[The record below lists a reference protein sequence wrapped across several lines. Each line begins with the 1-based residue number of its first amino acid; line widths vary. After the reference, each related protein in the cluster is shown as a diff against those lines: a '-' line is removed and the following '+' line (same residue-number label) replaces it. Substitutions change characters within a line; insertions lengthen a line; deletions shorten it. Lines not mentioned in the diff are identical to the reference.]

1 MASFTLAAG
10 SLSSVKNVA
19 RSASLSAPQAAR
31 AAPVSLAIR
40 AVAAKDVRA
49 LGTEEINTTIDG
61 LKRELFDLR
70 MKQATRQVRRL
81 PTLGGPAARTGGT
94 LTTYT
99 PTIPSPP
106 PQEVKNSQFSII
118 RKDVSA
124 PVPPNRTMP
133 PPRAGNG
140 ERGVPGGAETPL
152 ALAPCGRGCVIR
164 RLAGHT
170 GMGLPGVPG
179 PRPTWR
185 AHAPCRPAPPPRPA
199 PPGS

>member
-70 MKQATRQVRRL
+70 MKQATR
-81 PTLGGPAARTGGT
+81 
-94 LTTYT
+94 
-99 PTIPSPP
+99 
-106 PQEVKNSQFSII
+106 QEVKNSQFSII

>member
-70 MKQATRQVRRL
+70 MKQATRQ
-81 PTLGGPAARTGGT
+81 
-94 LTTYT
+94 
-99 PTIPSPP
+99 
-106 PQEVKNSQFSII
+106 EVKNSQFSII
-118 RKDVSA
+118 RKDVARMKTVLREREIEAGINTRESRNIRA
-124 PVPPNRTMP
+124 RATLAKYPPNNP
-133 PPRAGNG
+133 VNQKA
-140 ERGVPGGAETPL
+140 
-152 ALAPCGRGCVIR
+152 R
-164 RLAGHT
+164 RNKK
-170 GMGLPGVPG
+170 
-179 PRPTWR
+179 
-185 AHAPCRPAPPPRPA
+185 
-199 PPGS
+199 